1 MSDDLIKRLSEAV
14 ARAWCLEKNAAK
26 EMDTD
31 LAEGVLKEI
40 IPLIEELQRE
50 NTRLDAGWS
59 DANFRAL
66 DAGLK
71 LAKAVNRLAN
81 MRDDQIGYRHV
92 VHFRRGA
99 SVTLAELEK
108 TNDSE

>member
-1 MSDDLIKRLSEAV
+1 MSD
-14 ARAWCLEKNAAK
+14 
-26 EMDTD
+26 
-31 LAEGVLKEI
+31 
-40 IPLIEELQRE
+40 EELCKALRSALWGQGHHINIKAADRIEQLERE
-50 NTRLDAGWS
+50 NARLDAGWS

-99 SVTLAELEK
+99 SVTLAELEGK
-108 TNDSE
+108 